1 MLSERDMQDYQSMYI
16 DLYEKYREKKKRDA
30 EDVTDDIVFEMEL
43 IKQVEINIDYILEL
57 IRKYH
62 ESNMQDKEIVVNIRK
77 AVDSSMELRNKKDLI
92 EQFID
97 SMTPSTQ
104 VEEDWQTFVETKK
117 KEELDR
123 IIDEERLSRDETY
136 RFIDNAFRDGFIQTT
151 GTALGKVLPPVSR
164 FTPNGERS
172 KKRETV
178 LEKLTAY
185 FKKFWDISGG
195 KLFR

>member
-1 MLSERDMQDYQSMYI
+1 M
-16 DLYEKYREKKKRDA
+16 K
-30 EDVTDDIVFEMEL
+30 
-43 IKQVEINIDYILEL
+43 
-57 IRKYH
+57 
-62 ESNMQDKEIVVNIRK
+62 DKEIVVSIRK

-97 SMTPSTQ
+97 SITPSTQ
-104 VEEDWQTFVETKK
+104 VDEEWQAFVEAKK

-123 IIDEERLSRDETY
+123 IIDEERLNRDETY
-136 RFIDNAFRDGFIQTT
+136 RFLDNAFRDGFIQTT
-151 GTALGKVLPPVSR
+151 GTAIGKVLPPVSR
-164 FTPNGERS
+164 FTPTGDRT

>member
-1 MLSERDMQDYQSMYI
+1 
-16 DLYEKYREKKKRDA
+16 
-30 EDVTDDIVFEMEL
+30 
-43 IKQVEINIDYILEL
+43 VEINIDYILEL

-62 ESNMQDKEIVVNIRK
+62 ESNMKDKEIVVSIRK

-104 VEEDWQTFVETKK
+104 VDEDWQAFVEAKK

-123 IIDEERLSRDETY
+123 IIDEERLNRDETY
-136 RFIDNAFRDGFIQTT
+136 RFLDNAFRDGFIQTT
-151 GTALGKVLPPVSR
+151 GTAIGKVLPPVSR
-164 FTPNGERS
+164 FTPTGDRT

>member
-1 MLSERDMQDYQSMYI
+1 
-16 DLYEKYREKKKRDA
+16 
-30 EDVTDDIVFEMEL
+30 
-43 IKQVEINIDYILEL
+43 
-57 IRKYH
+57 
-62 ESNMQDKEIVVNIRK
+62 
-77 AVDSSMELRNKKDLI
+77 MELRNKKDLI

-97 SMTPSTQ
+97 SITPSTQ
-104 VEEDWQTFVETKK
+104 VDKDWQAFVEAKK

-136 RFIDNAFRDGFIQTT
+136 RFLDNAFRDGFIQTT
-151 GTALGKVLPPVSR
+151 GTAIGKVLPPVSR
-164 FTPNGERS
+164 FTPTGDRT

>member
-1 MLSERDMQDYQSMYI
+1 
-16 DLYEKYREKKKRDA
+16 
-30 EDVTDDIVFEMEL
+30 
-43 IKQVEINIDYILEL
+43 VEINIDYILEL

-62 ESNMQDKEIVVNIRK
+62 ESNMKDKEIVVSIRK

-97 SMTPSTQ
+97 SITPSTQ
-104 VEEDWQTFVETKK
+104 VDEDWQAFVEAKK

-136 RFIDNAFRDGFIQTT
+136 RFLDNAFRDGFIQTT
-151 GTALGKVLPPVSR
+151 GTAIGKVLPPVSR
-164 FTPNGERS
+164 FTPTGDRT